1 MSAITKQL
9 FTSFGK
15 VVDTFARTVIISVV
29 AALQFG
35 FSQAS
40 ANDELYHFPKIEKYL
55 IDSEF
60 IDQTYEIHVMLPIS
74 KKDGSEK
81 FPVLYMTDANGGI
94 PFSSNTRIM
103 QTAAEI
109 PRFIVVGIG
118 YPVNNIY
125 EALNLRQRD
134 LTPTESERP
143 EYNFPI
149 EGIETIQSGKKTG
162 GGPEFLRFIREQL
175 MPFINERY
183 NTVPNDS
190 SYFGHSLGG
199 LFGLSVL
206 FHAPETF
213 NRYIIGSPA
222 MWWDNEVIF
231 SDAQEFLNANE
242 ALNIS
247 VYMTVGGME
256 ERDRPEAHWVSNLY
270 RMDALLRSKPIEGFT
285 LKTEVFPEEA
295 HISVYGMLHSKGLR
309 EVYGPAK
316 CSLLQPGSCE

>member
-1 MSAITKQL
+1 MSAIAKQL

-15 VVDTFARTVIISVV
+15 VTDTFARAIIVSVV

-81 FPVLYMTDANGGI
+81 FPVLYMTDANGDI

-103 QTAAEI
+103 QAAAEL

-118 YPVNNIY
+118 YPVDNIY

-134 LTPTESERP
+134 LTPMESEP
-143 EYNFPI
+143 VANDLPV
-149 EGIETIQSGKKTG
+149 EGIRIIQSGKKTG
-162 GGPEFLRFIREQL
+162 GAPEFLQFIREQL

-183 NTVPNDS
+183 NTVPSDNG
-190 SYFGHSLGG
+190 YFGHSLGG
-199 LFGLSVL
+199 LFGLYTL
-206 FHAPETF
+206 FHKPETF

-222 MWWDNEVIF
+222 IWRDNEVIF
-231 SDAQEFLNANE
+231 SHAQEFLKVND
-242 ALNIS
+242 ALDIS
-247 VYMTVGGME
+247 VYMAVGGME
-256 ERDRPEAHWVSNLY
+256 ERGRPDAHFVSGLY
-270 RMDALLRSKPIEGFT
+270 RMDALLRSKPIEGFM
-285 LKTEVFPEEA
+285 LKTEVFPEES
-295 HISVYGMLHSKGLR
+295 HISVYSMVHSKGLR
-309 EVYGPAK
+309 AVYGPAK
-316 CSLLQPGSCE
+316 CLPFRPGECE